1 MKNNI
6 FKILVLAV
14 FSTSPLFCYAN
25 NTIMI
30 KGNIVEDTCS
40 TKSNEIECNEVNSL
54 NIKLDSEYLNKDSL
68 YKLAQHTEKM
78 DTSIEGFAFCLKSVS
93 IVTLLFKMSNTG
105 KVRN

>member
-30 KGNIVEDTCS
+30 KGNIVEDTFS
-40 TKSNEIECNEVNSL
+40 TKSNEIECNEVNNL
-54 NIKLDSEYLNKDSL
+54 NIKLDSEYLNKNSF
-68 YKLAQHTEKM
+68 YKFAQHTEKM
-78 DTSIEGFAFCLKSVS
+78 DTSIESLG
-93 IVTLLFKMSNTG
+93 SNR
-105 KVRN
+105 KIILINYH

>member
-40 TKSNEIECNEVNSL
+40 TKSNEIECNAVNNL
-54 NIKLDSEYLNKDSL
+54 NIKLDSEYLNKDK

-78 DTSIEGFAFCLKSVS
+78 DTSIESLG
-93 IVTLLFKMSNTG
+93 SNR
-105 KVRN
+105 KIILINYH

>member
-6 FKILVLAV
+6 FKILVLSV

-40 TKSNEIECNEVNSL
+40 TKSNEIECNEVNNL

-68 YKLAQHTEKM
+68 YKLAHGC
-78 DTSIEGFAFCLKSVS
+78 SIYRWSWCVW
-93 IVTLLFKMSNTG
+93 
-105 KVRN
+105 

>member
-40 TKSNEIECNEVNSL
+40 TKSNEIECTATLFYQVN
-54 NIKLDSEYLNKDSL
+54 I
-68 YKLAQHTEKM
+68 
-78 DTSIEGFAFCLKSVS
+78 
-93 IVTLLFKMSNTG
+93 TLTFM
-105 KVRN
+105 

>member
-40 TKSNEIECNEVNSL
+40 TKSNEIECNEVNNL

-68 YKLAQHTEKM
+68 YKLAQYTEKM
-78 DTSIEGFAFCLKSVS
+78 DTSIESLG
-93 IVTLLFKMSNTG
+93 SNR
-105 KVRN
+105 KIILINYH

>member
-40 TKSNEIECNEVNSL
+40 TKSNEIECNEVNNL

-68 YKLAQHTEKM
+68 YKLAPHTEKM
-78 DTSIEGFAFCLKSVS
+78 DTSIESLG
-93 IVTLLFKMSNTG
+93 SNR
-105 KVRN
+105 KIILINYH